1 MRYLFPHSMD
11 YEMRARKKYLFDSMQ
26 LWTKLI
32 PFNEEFL
39 CLEGFPI
46 QELDV
51 FFILGHNY
59 KIKKFLTTNL
69 SNIYESTIVAITC
82 DGAVNFSSINVGGK
96 NLYIPYQ
103 HEKNNLAYLLSG
115 TEYGFD
121 FDLTESEIIFY
132 NTNSN
137 SNIINRLNT
146 SFSLIH
152 KGGS

>member
-1 MRYLFPHSMD
+1 MD
-11 YEMRARKKYLFDSMQ
+11 YEMHARKKYLFDSMQ

-39 CLEGFPI
+39 CLEGFPV

-51 FFILGHNY
+51 FFILGHNNLL
-59 KIKKFLTTNL
+59 KSFLITNL
-69 SNIYESTIVAITC
+69 SYIYENTIVAITC
-82 DGAVNFSSINVGGK
+82 DGTVNFSSINVCGK

-103 HEKNNLAYLLSG
+103 NKKNNLAYLLRG

-132 NTNSN
+132 NTKKD
-137 SNIINRLNT
+137 SNIISRLNS
-146 SFSLIH
+146 SFSLIN